1 MCCGLVPIPPRETGT
16 VRPGPKSVD
25 AIAAPAAPAT
35 TRRASDGP
43 RPITGRAVLIYM
55 LAFFGVIIAVNV
67 VMMKLAIDTMPGLE
81 VESSYSAGKAYNAEI
96 AAAREQSAR
105 AWHVAGH
112 VQHHEDGRTF
122 LEVEARD
129 RAGAP
134 ITGLMFSA
142 ELERPI
148 DRRADRRLALTERG
162 AGIYS
167 GEASDLAPGQWELVL
182 QAERGSERV
191 FLSKNRIELP

>member
-1 MCCGLVPIPPRETGT
+1 M
-16 VRPGPKSVD
+16 
-25 AIAAPAAPAT
+25 
-35 TRRASDGP
+35 
-43 RPITGRAVLIYM
+43 
-55 LAFFGVIIAVNV
+55 
-67 VMMKLAIDTMPGLE
+67 
-81 VESSYSAGKAYNAEI
+81 
-96 AAAREQSAR
+96 
-105 AWHVAGH
+105 
-112 VQHHEDGRTF
+112 
-122 LEVEARD
+122 
-129 RAGAP
+129 
-134 ITGLMFSA
+134 TGLMFSA